1 MKIVKSYLKILLSE
15 SFQIAALLVRQA
27 VGPGSVSSP
36 CWFYIIILQIS
47 LDLVGTRAG
56 VVVMRQ
62 VKVNFMGSFEP
73 RRIAHLL
80 YIVGCEG

>member
-1 MKIVKSYLKILLSE
+1 MNIFESYLKILLLE

-36 CWFYIIILQIS
+36 CRFYVIILQVS
-47 LDLVGTRAG
+47 LDLVGARAR